1 MSVVWEK
8 VKVKRE
14 EGTMK
19 SEIVVE
25 IEGRVAGGA
34 VGVSDRVL
42 AVAALFGLPVER
54 RAERVLFERVKLVLR
69 PGDVVL
75 ITGPSGAGKSTLL
88 RRIAA
93 GQEAR
98 GDLRVAR
105 IEGIALPRDRAVID
119 CFDLPVEVAAGC
131 LARAG
136 LAEAHVLLRA
146 PAELS
151 EGQQFRYRLAQFFA
165 SEDDVLVADEFCA
178 TLDRVTA
185 RGVAFGLGKFVRGSV
200 GTGRPRVAIV
210 ATTHEDLVE
219 DLRPT
224 MRIWKGLGTRVEI
237 WETT

>member
-1 MSVVWEK
+1 ME
-8 VKVKRE
+8 
-14 EGTMK
+14 

-25 IEGRVAGGA
+25 MDGRVAGGA

-54 RAERVLFERVKLVLR
+54 GKERVLFERVRVVLR

-88 RRIAA
+88 RRVA
-93 GQEAR
+93 GALEAR

-105 IEGIALPRDRAVID
+105 IEGIALAGDRAVID
-119 CFDLPVEVAAGC
+119 CFGGSVEAAAGC

-165 SEDDVLVADEFCA
+165 SEDDVLIADEFCA
-178 TLDRVTA
+178 TLDRVWA
-185 RGVAFGLGKFVRGSV
+185 RGVGFGLGKFVRGSV

-210 ATTHEDLVE
+210 ATTHEDLAE
-219 DLRPT
+219 DLRPGVQV
-224 MRIWKGLGTRVEI
+224 WKGLGTRVEMVRGEVANEKKHRAPGGFVI
-237 WETT
+237 